1 MARNDYSNRDLDIFI
16 SEKIME
22 KKGTLAYTS
31 NITETWQVVEKMLRK
46 YFCEL
51 KLDVFLGG
59 ITGDHW
65 VASFY
70 SPRKCKRNEGKGR
83 TAPLAICRAAREA
96 YSGLLGD

>member
-1 MARNDYSNRDLDIFI
+1 MVRTEYNDRELDIFI

-22 KKGTLAYTS
+22 KKGPLFYTS
-31 NITETWQVVEKMLRK
+31 NITETWQVVEKMMRK

-59 ITGDHW
+59 VSGDLW

-70 SPRKCKRNEGKGR
+70 SPMKCKRYEGKGR
-83 TAPLAICRAAREA
+83 TASLAICRAAREA
-96 YSGLLGD
+96 HSSLLGD